1 MRLKWHSDTAYVTCT
16 LIVVNV
22 MYFLFLETAGS
33 SRDSYFM
40 LLWGAMY
47 EPAVVQGGQY
57 WRLLTSV
64 FMHFGIEHITN
75 NMLILYLLGGHL
87 ERALGRIRYLFFY
100 LLCGAGANVVSLA
113 LHMRQ
118 ERSVV
123 SAGASGAIFGV
134 IGGLIY
140 VAAANRGRLEDLTA
154 RQLTFLAALSL
165 YFGFTSTGVD
175 NAAHAGGLIL
185 GVLLAAVLYRKPKQE
200 MICNEEERYDDEE

>member
-1 MRLKWHSDTAYVTCT
+1 MRLKWHPDTAYVTCT

-87 ERALGRIRYLFFY
+87 ERALGRIRYLVFY

-118 ERSVV
+118 ERPVV

-134 IGGLIY
+134 
-140 VAAANRGRLEDLTA
+140 T
-154 RQLTFLAALSL
+154 
-165 YFGFTSTGVD
+165 
-175 NAAHAGGLIL
+175 
-185 GVLLAAVLYRKPKQE
+185 
-200 MICNEEERYDDEE
+200 